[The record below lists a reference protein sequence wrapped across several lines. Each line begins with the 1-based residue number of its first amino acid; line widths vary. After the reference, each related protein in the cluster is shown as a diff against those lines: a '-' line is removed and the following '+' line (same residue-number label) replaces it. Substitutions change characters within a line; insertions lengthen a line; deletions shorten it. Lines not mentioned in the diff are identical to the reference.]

1 MGIPQPVLDL
11 VGPRD
16 IVDVHADLV
25 ADVGWQSGGCG
36 IDGGLEDHRCPKL
49 LLLQQLQGPGYQLL
63 LCGHCFNLV
72 QADTLWEGG

>member
-49 LLLQQLQGPGYQLL
+49 LILLVCWGEWSWQVGLALTGRE
-63 LCGHCFNLV
+63 
-72 QADTLWEGG
+72 A